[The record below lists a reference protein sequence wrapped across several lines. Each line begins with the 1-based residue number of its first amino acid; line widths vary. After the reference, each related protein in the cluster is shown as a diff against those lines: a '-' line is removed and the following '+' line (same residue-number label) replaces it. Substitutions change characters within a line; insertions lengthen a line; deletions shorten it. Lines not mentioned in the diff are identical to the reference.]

1 MVSETQIANRA
12 LQRVGAARIGE
23 IDTADTVWT
32 EDSKNASE
40 IRACYDL
47 LRRAEQRRNVWRFAI
62 RRVAIRPIDLDTK
75 FVTFGLFN
83 IATNYGLNDVVLGSD
98 GVIYISKV
106 AGNVGHDPALRNWT
120 YWGLYFLSDAV
131 QEYVGTW
138 SSTITYAKGD
148 HSVGSDGTVYLSQ
161 IDANLNHNP
170 VGDNGTNWVAASSVG
185 DDTQPS
191 AYATS
196 SVSYYA
202 GELVYQGATV
212 YFSLQNNN
220 TDAPPS
226 AKWMTFTTAPTLSLP
241 NFIYPIGAGPFTDTA
256 TRNVYRL
263 PVGFLRQAP
272 QAPKAGSTSFLG
284 APSGLSYND
293 WEFGENYIITIDSG
307 VIVFRFG
314 ADVADPTQFDPMFVE
329 GLAAR
334 IAFEVCEPLTQS
346 GSKLQAIAGEYK
358 QFMSEARTV
367 NGIEEGPTQPPEDD
381 YIECRK

>member
-1 MVSETQIANRA
+1 MIDETKIANRA
-12 LQRVGAARIGE
+12 LQRVGAARIGVN
-23 IDTADTVWT
+23 IPGDTLWT
-32 EDSKNASE
+32 EESKNADE
-40 IRACYDL
+40 IRACYDI
-47 LRRAEQRRNVWRFAI
+47 LRRAEQRRNVWRYAV
-62 RRVAIRPIDLDTK
+62 RRVALRPIGTSTK
-75 FVTFGLFN
+75 FITFGAWSN
-83 IATNYGLNDVVLGSD
+83 VATYGLNDIVLGSD
-98 GVIYISKV
+98 GTIYISKTT
-106 AGNVGHDPALRNWT
+106 GNLNNDPSQRDWVH
-120 YWGLYFLSDAV
+120 WGLFFGSDAV

-138 SSTITYAKGD
+138 SSTITYAAND
-148 HSVGSDGTVYLSQ
+148 HTVGSDGTVYLSL
-161 IDANLNHNP
+161 AAGNLNHNP
-170 VGDNGTNWVAASSVG
+170 TTDGGVHWIAASSVG
-185 DDTQPS
+185 DMTMPS
-191 AYATS
+191 ANYGGTS
-196 SVSYYA
+196 FYA

-220 TDAPPS
+220 LDAPPS
-226 AKWMTFTTAPTLSLP
+226 AKWMTFTAAPVLSLP

-293 WEFGENYIITIDSG
+293 WEFGDNYIITIDSG

-314 ADVADPTQFDPMFVE
+314 ADVADPTTFDPMFVE
-329 GLAAR
+329 GLASR